1 MSEHWAALRTSSPH
15 PSSSTDRQGLALW
28 ALQFTPRVAHLDE
41 AVVMELA
48 ASMRLF
54 GGEAALHA
62 RVTEEALLL
71 GAQSIAWAPTSLA
84 AMAFARSGVTDGFE
98 GPLHKLLDRLP
109 LESVT
114 AVAAHHPVLARL
126 GCRTLGD
133 VRRLPRGGMS
143 RRFDAHILM
152 ALDQTYGLRPDAH
165 DWVMLPESFA
175 AKLELPGRVDTAP
188 AWMVGAHRLLL
199 QLCGWLAARNAG
211 TNAFV
216 MRWFHDS
223 MRSRSVGEGG
233 ELTVRTAEPSR
244 DIKHLGRMLSEH
256 LAKVELLAPVGDI
269 EIAALEVRS
278 LVDDSRSLIPDT
290 IRSGEELG
298 LVLERLAARL
308 GPERVMRPCMKE
320 DHRLEWMQ
328 TWQPAEGRAKV
339 RPSKLPRMVDIPQPS
354 WVLPQ
359 PMRLAVASDRPLY
372 QGPLHLVVGPHRVEG
387 GWWHRTDSDDGK
399 QAIQNVQR
407 DYWVALSQHAGILWI
422 FQERLAHDHI
432 HWYLHGVFA

>member
-1 MSEHWAALRTSSPH
+1 MSEHWAALLTPSQD
-15 PSSSTDRQGLALW
+15 PSSFTDLQGLAVW
-28 ALQFTPRVAHLDE
+28 ALQFTPRVALLE
-41 AVVMELA
+41 ESVVMELA
-48 ASMRLF
+48 SSMRLF
-54 GGEAALHA
+54 GGEDALHE
-62 RVTEEALLL
+62 RVTDEANML
-71 GAQSIAWAPTSLA
+71 GVQSVSWAPTSLA
-84 AMAFARSGVTDGFE
+84 ALAFARSGLVDGFA
-98 GPLHKLLDRLP
+98 GPLPKLLDSVQ
-109 LESVT
+109 LEAVT

-143 RRFDAHILM
+143 RRFDAQILL
-152 ALDQTYGLRPDAH
+152 ALDQAYGLRPSAH
-165 DWVMLPESFA
+165 EWVILPESFA

-188 AWMVGAHRLLL
+188 ALMFGAHRLLL

-211 TNAFV
+211 TTAFA
-216 MRWFHDS
+216 MKWFHDS
-223 MRSRSVGEGG
+223 MRSRAAGEGG
-233 ELTVRTAEPSR
+233 ELVVRVAEPSR
-244 DIKHLGRMLSEH
+244 DIKHLGRMLTEH

-298 LVLERLAARL
+298 LVLERVAARI
-308 GPERVMRPCMKE
+308 GPERVMRPCLKE

-328 TWQPAEGRAKV
+328 TWRPAQGCPKIRAAQV
-339 RPSKLPRMVDIPQPS
+339 PRMVDIPQPS

-359 PMRLAVASDRPLY
+359 PMRLAVANDRPMY
-372 QGPLHLVVGPHRVEG
+372 QGPLQLVVGPHRVEG
-387 GWWHRTDSDDGK
+387 GWWHRTDGGGGA

-407 DYWVALSQHAGILWI
+407 DYWVAKSQHAGILWI

>member
-1 MSEHWAALRTSSPH
+1 VSEHWAALLPPSPH
-15 PSSSTDRQGLALW
+15 PSSFTDRKGLATW

-41 AVVMELA
+41 AVVIELA
-48 ASMRLF
+48 ASLRLF
-54 GGEAALHA
+54 GGEDALRA
-62 RVTEEALLL
+62 RVIDEAVLL
-71 GAQSIAWAPTSLA
+71 GVATVSWAPTSLA
-84 AMAFARSGVTDGFE
+84 AVALARSQVTDGFAE
-98 GPLHKLLDRLP
+98 PLHQLLDRLP

-114 AVAAHHPVLARL
+114 AVAVHQPVLARL

-143 RRFDAHILM
+143 RRFDAQILL
-152 ALDQTYGLRPDAH
+152 ALDQTYGLRPNAH
-165 DWVMLPESFA
+165 DWIALPESFA
-175 AKLELPGRVDTAP
+175 ARLELPGRVDTAP
-188 AWMVGAHRLLL
+188 ALMFGAHRLLL

-211 TNAFV
+211 TTAFA
-216 MRWFHDS
+216 MRWLHDS
-223 MRSRSVGEGG
+223 LRSRSAGEGG
-233 ELTVRTAEPSR
+233 ELIVRVAEPSR
-244 DIKHLGRMLSEH
+244 DIQHLGRMLSEH

-290 IRSGEELG
+290 VRSGEALG

-308 GPERVMRPCMKE
+308 GPERVMRPCLQE
-320 DHRLEWMQ
+320 DYRLEWMQ
-328 TWQPAEGRAKV
+328 TWRPTRGHAKRRAA
-339 RPSKLPRMVDIPQPS
+339 RLPQQVDIPQPS

-372 QGPLHLVVGPHRVEG
+372 QGPLQLVVGPHRVEG
-387 GWWHRTDSDDGK
+387 GWWHRLDDVDGQ

-407 DYWVALSQHAGILWI
+407 DYWVALSAHAGILWI

-432 HWYLHGVFA
+432 HWYLHGIFA

>member
-1 MSEHWAALRTSSPH
+1 MSEHWAALLTPSQD
-15 PSSSTDRQGLALW
+15 PSSFTDLQGLAVW
-28 ALQFTPRVAHLDE
+28 ALQFTPRVALLE
-41 AVVMELA
+41 ESVVMELA
-48 ASMRLF
+48 SSMRLF
-54 GGEAALHA
+54 GGEDALHE
-62 RVTEEALLL
+62 RVTDEARML
-71 GAQSIAWAPTSLA
+71 GVQAVSWAPTSLA
-84 AMAFARSGVTDGFE
+84 ALAFARSGLVDGFA
-98 GPLHKLLDRLP
+98 GPLSKLLDSVQ
-109 LESVT
+109 LEAVT

-143 RRFDAHILM
+143 RRFDAQILLV
-152 ALDQTYGLRPDAH
+152 LDQAYGLRPKAH
-165 DWVMLPESFA
+165 EWVILPESFA

-188 AWMVGAHRLLL
+188 ALMFGAHRLLL

-211 TNAFV
+211 TTAFA
-216 MRWFHDS
+216 MKWFHDS
-223 MRSRSVGEGG
+223 MRSRAAGEGG
-233 ELTVRTAEPSR
+233 ELVVRVAEPSR
-244 DIKHLGRMLSEH
+244 DIKHLGRMLTEH

-298 LVLERLAARL
+298 LVLERVAARI
-308 GPERVMRPCMKE
+308 GPERVMRPCLKE

-328 TWQPAEGRAKV
+328 TWRPAQGCPKIRAAQV
-339 RPSKLPRMVDIPQPS
+339 PRMVDIPQPS

-359 PMRLAVASDRPLY
+359 PMRLAVANDRPMY
-372 QGPLHLVVGPHRVEG
+372 QGPLQLVVGPHRVEG
-387 GWWHRTDSDDGK
+387 GWWHRTDGPGGA

-407 DYWVALSQHAGILWI
+407 DYWVAKSQHAGILWI

>member
-1 MSEHWAALRTSSPH
+1 MSEHWAALLIPSPD
-15 PSSSTDRQGLALW
+15 PSSFTDRQGLAVW
-28 ALQFTPRVAHLDE
+28 ALQFTPRVAQLDE
-41 AVVMELA
+41 SVVMELA
-48 ASMRLF
+48 SSMRLF
-54 GGEAALHA
+54 GGEDALHA
-62 RVTEEALLL
+62 RVMGEASML
-71 GAQSIAWAPTSLA
+71 GVQAVSWAPTSLA
-84 AMAFARSGVTDGFE
+84 ALAFARTRVVDGFA
-98 GPLHKLLDRLP
+98 GPLHKLLDSVP
-109 LESVT
+109 LEAVT

-143 RRFDAHILM
+143 RRFDAQILL
-152 ALDQTYGLRPDAH
+152 ALDQAYGLRPSAH
-165 DWVMLPESFA
+165 EWVTLPESFA

-188 AWMVGAHRLLL
+188 ALMFGAHRLLL

-211 TNAFV
+211 TTEFS

-223 MRSRSVGEGG
+223 MRSRTAGEGG
-233 ELTVRTAEPSR
+233 ELVVRTAEPSR
-244 DIKHLGRMLSEH
+244 DIKHLGRMLTEH

-278 LVDDSRSLIPDT
+278 LVGDSRSLIPDT
-290 IRSGEELG
+290 IRSGEDLG
-298 LVLERLAARL
+298 LVLERIAARL
-308 GPERVMRPCMKE
+308 GPERVMRPCLKE

-328 TWQPAEGRAKV
+328 TWRPAQGHAKV
-339 RPSKLPRMVDIPQPS
+339 RAAQVPRMVDIPQPS

-359 PMRLAVASDRPLY
+359 PMRLAVANDRPLY
-372 QGPLHLVVGPHRVEG
+372 QGPLQLVVGPHRVEG
-387 GWWHRTDSDDGK
+387 GWWHRAEGAGGA

-407 DYWVALSQHAGILWI
+407 DYWVAQSQHAGILWI